1 MGMGVALLVIDVQ
14 RALCEGESATFEPD
28 RVIERI
34 NAVAARARAAGAPV
48 VFVQH
53 ETADGDFR
61 HGGEGWQLARGL
73 EVRPD
78 DVLVRKTA
86 TDSFHRTELAAVLER
101 LGVTS
106 LAVCGMQSDFCV
118 DTTTRRALALG
129 YPVQLIADGHTT
141 FDNGVLPAALITR
154 HHTAT
159 LTNITSFGV
168 RAVAVTAAEVVFD
181 R

>member
-1 MGMGVALLVIDVQ
+1 MSVALLVIDVQ
-14 RALCEGESATFEPD
+14 RALCEGETATFEAE
-28 RVIERI
+28 RVIARI
-34 NAVAARARAAGAPV
+34 NAAALRARAAGAPV

-53 ETADGDFR
+53 EAADDDFR

-73 EVRPD
+73 DVRPED
-78 DVLVRKTA
+78 LRVHKTA

-101 LGVTS
+101 HGVTS

-141 FDNGVLPAALITR
+141 VDNGVLPAELISR

-159 LTNITSFGV
+159 LTNISSFGV
-168 RAVAVTAAEVVFD
+168 RAVAVTAAEVDFE

>member
-1 MGMGVALLVIDVQ
+1 MSVALLVIDVQ
-14 RALCEGESATFEPD
+14 RALCEGESATFDAEG
-28 RVIERI
+28 VIGRI
-34 NAVAARARAAGAPV
+34 NLAAARARAAGAPV

-73 EVRPD
+73 DARPGD
-78 DVLVRKTA
+78 TFVRKTA

-101 LGVTS
+101 LGATR

-141 FDNGVLPAALITR
+141 VDNGVLTAALISR

-159 LTNITSFGV
+159 LTNISSFGV
-168 RAVAVTAAEVVFD
+168 RAVAVNAAEVVFAH
-181 R
+181 